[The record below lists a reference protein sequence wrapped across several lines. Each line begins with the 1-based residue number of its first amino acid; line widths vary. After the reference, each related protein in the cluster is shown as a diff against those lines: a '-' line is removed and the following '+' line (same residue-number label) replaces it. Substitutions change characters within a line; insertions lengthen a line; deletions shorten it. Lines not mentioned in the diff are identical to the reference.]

1 MSPVGLMDFVAADGT
16 YRDPSRPRTVLA
28 QPSL

>member
-1 MSPVGLMDFVAADGT
+1 LDFVVADGT
-16 YRDPSRPRTVLA
+16 YRDPSRPRSVLA

>member
-1 MSPVGLMDFVAADGT
+1 MDFVAADGT

>member
-1 MSPVGLMDFVAADGT
+1 LDFVAADGT
-16 YRDPSRPRTVLA
+16 YRDPSRPRSMLA